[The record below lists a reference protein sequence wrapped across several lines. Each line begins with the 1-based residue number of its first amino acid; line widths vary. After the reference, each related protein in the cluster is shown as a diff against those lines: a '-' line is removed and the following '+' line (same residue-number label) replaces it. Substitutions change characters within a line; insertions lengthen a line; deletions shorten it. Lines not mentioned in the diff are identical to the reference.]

1 MEESRQYSERG
12 WAVQDSGGDG
22 TMIPYFYNAEAEPR
36 AEAAFPTHDGSPREQ
51 GNLFHESLH
60 FISLFP
66 PSCQPP
72 ECPPPPPH
80 NSLPQPATAGCSAG
94 APRLRYEPTS
104 ALITHGN

>member
-12 WAVQDSGGDG
+12 GAVQDGGGDG
-22 TMIPYFYNAEAEPR
+22 TMIPYFYNGEAEPR

-66 PSCQPP
+66 PVM
-72 ECPPPPPH
+72 
-80 NSLPQPATAGCSAG
+80 PATRVPPSSAPQLPPATSHRRLLGRG
-94 APRLRYEPTS
+94 ATI
-104 ALITHGN
+104 AI